1 MSAQAVLSAIDE
13 DGWRAFE
20 HWQETVADRIDRMEP
35 ILKAEERGEERGKQE
50 TARNMLATG
59 LGSIEQ
65 IAQVTG
71 LPIADIEK
79 LAANP

>member
-1 MSAQAVLSAIDE
+1 
-13 DGWRAFE
+13 
-20 HWQETVADRIDRMEP
+20 MEP
-35 ILKAEERGEERGKQE
+35 ILKAEEEGERKKALE

-79 LAANP
+79 LAARP